1 MIENLWK
8 KAVAYETLL
17 SRFVPQVD
25 DEGLSAIQES
35 LLMVNALFVY
45 QDIIHLHE

>member
-1 MIENLWK
+1 MVENLWK

-17 SRFVPQVD
+17 SRFMPQID

-35 LLMVNALFVY
+35 LLMVNALFGHW
-45 QDIIHLHE
+45 DIFHLHE